1 MMGAGQTGGDVAP
14 GSRVGGESR
23 VTRRGPLITLGTV
36 AVLAVI
42 FLWANTLVA
51 KPASTAAPASATS
64 PPAAWGASASA
75 AATSAA
81 ATSASSTSAGT
92 ALHALYA
99 GRSSGNEVTVAIA
112 INGKK
117 AAADLNAG
125 LASEVSMQG
134 SVSGNEVTM
143 TTQNGIGMD
152 AYLSG
157 QDVFGTITGFLG
169 QSFPFSAEQAVVEAV
184 YAGRSSGNQVT
195 LAVVA
200 DGDKAAGY
208 VCNGRT
214 VEAWLQ
220 GSVHGDQVSMTG
232 LHGAGLT
239 GSLSGLALFGTV
251 TPGAGLSFPFSAE
264 LSPEPAGVYQ
274 ARITVD
280 GLATRIG
287 WAVLPDGTQMGV
299 AVAGTTKYAA
309 PPLDLSN
316 HSFTLGGARFTA
328 SDVDGDQTVV
338 SP

>member
-1 MMGAGQTGGDVAP
+1 M
-14 GSRVGGESR
+14 
-23 VTRRGPLITLGTV
+23 
-36 AVLAVI
+36 
-42 FLWANTLVA
+42 
-51 KPASTAAPASATS
+51 
-64 PPAAWGASASA
+64 
-75 AATSAA
+75 
-81 ATSASSTSAGT
+81 
-92 ALHALYA
+92 HALYA

-112 INGKK
+112 INGTK
-117 AAADLNAG
+117 AAADPNAG
-125 LASEVSMQG
+125 PASEVSMQG
-134 SVSGNEVTM
+134 SVSGSRITM
-143 TTQNGIGMD
+143 TAQNGIGME
-152 AYLSG
+152 ASVSG
-157 QDVFGTITGFLG
+157 QDMFGTITGFLG

-220 GSVHGDQVSMTG
+220 GSVQGDQVSMTG

-264 LSPEPAGVYQ
+264 LSPQPAGVYQ
-274 ARITVD
+274 ARINGRRAGHQD
-280 GLATRIG
+280 RLGGA
-287 WAVLPDGTQMGV
+287 PDGTQMGV
-299 AVAGTTKYAA
+299 AVADTTKHAA

-316 HSFTLGGARFTA
+316 DSFALGGARFTA
-328 SDVDGDQTVV
+328 SDVNGDQTVV